1 MANSTSGPKAIG
13 GVVRSLPISALR
25 PDWRNPRFPFRA
37 EDSFQD
43 DNEVYRFI
51 EENFDAISVA
61 ESISRHG
68 FFNSEPLIAI
78 PAGPETYVV
87 LEGNRRL
94 AALRGLSDADLRR
107 TFSDPRWKSIAA
119 NILPETE
126 VPVLIADS
134 REQVAPILGYRHV
147 TGITPW
153 DPFQQ
158 ARYVAELIDDP
169 ELGLSATEVA
179 ERIGRDVSEV
189 RSFYRN
195 YSIVEQARDNFSIE
209 DADRIVDEFGV
220 WNRAMTTS
228 GIRNYIGAPAPRDVV
243 EGSYPLSED
252 AKQSL
257 DNVVTWVFGD
267 ARTESESGDGQQS
280 KAGRIIS
287 DSREL
292 TRLGKVLS
300 NDDGRAAL
308 ESGTDLAGA
317 EAAMVDK
324 QQRFRAS
331 LQAASSALVRAKKDK
346 PETISADQL
355 EAIAAIRRA
364 LDEIEE

>member
-1 MANSTSGPKAIG
+1 MTNSSTGPKHIG
-13 GVVRSLPISALR
+13 GVVRSLPISSLR

-37 EDSFQD
+37 EDNFAD
-43 DNEVYRFI
+43 DNQVYCYI

-68 FFNSEPLIAI
+68 FFSSEPLIAI
-78 PAGPETYVV
+78 PDKDGTYVV

-94 AALRGLSDADLRR
+94 TALRGLSDAALRR
-107 TFSDPRWKSIAA
+107 NFSDPRWSSIVA
-119 NILPETE
+119 NVLPETE
-126 VPVLIADS
+126 VPVLIAES
-134 REQVAPILGYRHV
+134 REEVAPILGYRHV

-158 ARYVAELIDDP
+158 ARYVADLIDDP
-169 ELGLSATEVA
+169 DTNLTAADVA

-195 YSIVEQARDNFSIE
+195 YSIVEQARDEFNIE

-243 EGSYPLSED
+243 EGSYPLPEE
-252 AKQSL
+252 AKQLL

-267 ARTESESGDGQQS
+267 ARVPSEAGSGPQS
-280 KAGRIIS
+280 KAGRLIT

-308 ESGTDLAGA
+308 ESGVDLAGA

-324 QQRFRAS
+324 EQRFRAS
-331 LQAASSALVRAKKDK
+331 LHAALSSLNRAKRDK
-346 PETISADQL
+346 PAVVSQDQRELISL
-355 EAIAAIRRA
+355 LLVA
-364 LDEIEE
+364 LHEIQA